1 MASAQ
6 KAYADAQQSDAVAQ
20 QQKAVERLQQQSE
33 RAAKELMLKDMEGFA
48 DGIVTAPVSGTVKTV
63 AGDITKTQD
72 DVPITVLNSDE
83 GTLSFVA
90 TVDEETARY
99 LTVGTTGSLLTK
111 TGSAMATP
119 AEITALQA
127 VTYLGTADCL
137 YVPGFLQG
145 MWPTEP
151 WGCVIDETAA
161 YAIFGSGQVL
171 GQSLNWGDSTYHITG
186 IVKDNGGIGYFP
198 ITDKDNTAMSH
209 LLLDLSQT
217 GTGVFG
223 AELVL
228 NQLNISATNYYDLG
242 LWVWL
247 LKAAERLPIFMLWMD
262 LSIAAVSLHRRMR
275 RLSLLTCAS
284 SAGCLTAAVL
294 LWQLAG
300 FPSIPARLLP
310 SRWSDFTF
318 WATQAQRMADSV
330 KALFQNGGT
339 QWELT
344 FWADLCLG
352 FAAAIA
358 AVITLGHL
366 LRMGR
371 GLTSKTVVAVSVLW
385 WLLLLGVTYRNRAMA
400 YAMVDITLLLAL
412 PVWLSLRWGLERYG
426 AWLFGTGKE
435 EAHETMAQQSG
446 RERPRP

>member
-1 MASAQ
+1 VWKCRIAFFLGLLLLAVLWYSSGHWTQQLNAMANGLVTMETAPMTAEQ
-6 KAYADAQQSDAVAQ
+6 MQDRIDQAEAAGVDLPPLVLWQRQDAQ
-20 QQKAVERLQQQSE
+20 L
-33 RAAKELMLKDMEGFA
+33 
-48 DGIVTAPVSGTVKTV
+48 VSGYLNRQTTV
-63 AGDITKTQD
+63 
-72 DVPITVLNSDE
+72 
-83 GTLSFVA
+83 
-90 TVDEETARY
+90 
-99 LTVGTTGSLLTK
+99 
-111 TGSAMATP
+111 
-119 AEITALQA
+119 QA

-161 YAIFGSGQVL
+161 YAIFGSDQVL

-186 IVKDNGGIGYFP
+186 IVKDNGVIGYFP

-284 SAGCLTAAVL
+284 SVGCLTAAVL

-318 WATQAQRMADSV
+318 WATQASV
-330 KALFQNGGT
+330 
-339 QWELT
+339 W
-344 FWADLCLG
+344 
-352 FAAAIA
+352 
-358 AVITLGHL
+358 
-366 LRMGR
+366 R
-371 GLTSKTVVAVSVLW
+371 TV
-385 WLLLLGVTYRNRAMA
+385 
-400 YAMVDITLLLAL
+400 
-412 PVWLSLRWGLERYG
+412 
-426 AWLFGTGKE
+426 
-435 EAHETMAQQSG
+435 
-446 RERPRP
+446 

>member
-1 MASAQ
+1 
-6 KAYADAQQSDAVAQ
+6 
-20 QQKAVERLQQQSE
+20 
-33 RAAKELMLKDMEGFA
+33 MLKDMEGFA
-48 DGIVTAPVSGTVKTV
+48 GGIVTAPVSGTVKTV

-198 ITDKDNTAMSH
+198 ITDKDNTVMSH

-284 SAGCLTAAVL
+284 SVGCLTAAVL

-318 WATQAQRMADSV
+318 WATQASV
-330 KALFQNGGT
+330 
-339 QWELT
+339 W
-344 FWADLCLG
+344 
-352 FAAAIA
+352 
-358 AVITLGHL
+358 
-366 LRMGR
+366 R
-371 GLTSKTVVAVSVLW
+371 TV
-385 WLLLLGVTYRNRAMA
+385 
-400 YAMVDITLLLAL
+400 
-412 PVWLSLRWGLERYG
+412 
-426 AWLFGTGKE
+426 
-435 EAHETMAQQSG
+435 
-446 RERPRP
+446 

>member
-1 MASAQ
+1 M
-6 KAYADAQQSDAVAQ
+6 
-20 QQKAVERLQQQSE
+20 
-33 RAAKELMLKDMEGFA
+33 
-48 DGIVTAPVSGTVKTV
+48 
-63 AGDITKTQD
+63 
-72 DVPITVLNSDE
+72 
-83 GTLSFVA
+83 
-90 TVDEETARY
+90 
-99 LTVGTTGSLLTK
+99 
-111 TGSAMATP
+111 
-119 AEITALQA
+119 
-127 VTYLGTADCL
+127 
-137 YVPGFLQG
+137 
-145 MWPTEP
+145 
-151 WGCVIDETAA
+151 IDETAA
-161 YAIFGSGQVL
+161 YAIFGSDQVL

-186 IVKDNGGIGYFP
+186 IVKDNGGVGYFP

-209 LLLDLSQT
+209 LLLDLSKT

-284 SAGCLTAAVL
+284 SVGCLTAAVL

-318 WATQAQRMADSV
+318 WATQIQRMADSV

-426 AWLFGTGKE
+426 AWLFGTGK
-435 EAHETMAQQSG
+435 TC
-446 RERPRP
+446 